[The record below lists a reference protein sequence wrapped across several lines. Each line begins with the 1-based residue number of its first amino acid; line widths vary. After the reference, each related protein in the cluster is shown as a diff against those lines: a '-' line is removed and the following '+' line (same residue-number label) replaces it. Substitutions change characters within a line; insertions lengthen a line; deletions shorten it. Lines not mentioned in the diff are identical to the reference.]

1 MPKYAKIF
9 DIWAFTLSFTLGKT
23 TIEVMSIAAR
33 TDQDRRYSCHHM

>member
-33 TDQDRRYSCHHM
+33 TDLDMTYSCLRM